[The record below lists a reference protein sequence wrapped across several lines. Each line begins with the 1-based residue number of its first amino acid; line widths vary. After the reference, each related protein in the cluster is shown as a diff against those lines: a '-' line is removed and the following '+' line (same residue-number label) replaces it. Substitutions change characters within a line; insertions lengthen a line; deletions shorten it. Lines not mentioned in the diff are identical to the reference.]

1 MTDEY
6 DDQDDY
12 MQGVQNDAD
21 DQGGLQDLEDLK
33 AAGKQVPDTAKDK
46 DLRACTSCNLILSY
60 RQWSSQKLSC
70 PNCREIRGEQGTTRY
85 FTGMVSLMMV
95 TKSWVAKYNKMK
107 DRKPGVYAIRIMQE
121 DYYDELDAEDDEGRL
136 KKAKKR
142 KSKSSQFKQPDKY
155 SDDASGYY
163 SEDEDEDD
171 DDDMF

>member
-1 MTDEY
+1 
-6 DDQDDY
+6 
-12 MQGVQNDAD
+12 
-21 DQGGLQDLEDLK
+21 
-33 AAGKQVPDTAKDK
+33 
-46 DLRACTSCNLILSY
+46 
-60 RQWSSQKLSC
+60 
-70 PNCREIRGEQGTTRY
+70 
-85 FTGMVSLMMV
+85 MV

-121 DYYDELDAEDDEGRL
+121 DYYDELDAEDDEGRK

-171 DDDMF
+171 DDDMFWWMDIESIKKLLRFCQYSPSLEFEKK